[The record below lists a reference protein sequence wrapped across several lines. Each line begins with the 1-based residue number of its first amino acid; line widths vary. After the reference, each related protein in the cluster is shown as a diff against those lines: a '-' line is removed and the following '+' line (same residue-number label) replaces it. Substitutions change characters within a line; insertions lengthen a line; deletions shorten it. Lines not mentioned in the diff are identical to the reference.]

1 MKREE
6 GYYWVFLNGRWVV
19 AQYTDSEWYIAGIER
34 IYDIYEFDI
43 IDERRIINPNE
54 K

>member
-6 GYYWVFLNGRWVV
+6 GYYWVRIGRLWF
-19 AQYTDSEWYIAGIER
+19 IAFFRDDNWFIRDE
-34 IYDIYEFDI
+34 DLDQ

-54 K
+54 Q